1 MALVSSTMDEF
12 RDAAQFL
19 VWFDDWGV
27 WPSGQRMHVFDKFRL
42 GYGETRS
49 ISAAPA
55 HIFVRGEIED
65 AVSFVTIG
73 VLFLWDCYVLT
84 PQGAKVLF
92 FSHDEWGATT
102 GFAVPH
108 SIAVATQRTPS

>member
-1 MALVSSTMDEF
+1 MDEF
-12 RDAAQFL
+12 RDAEQFL
-19 VWFDDWGV
+19 VWFDDWGA
-27 WPSGQRMHVFDKFRL
+27 WPSGQRMHVFEKFRL

-55 HIFVRGEIED
+55 HIFIDAEIED

-84 PQGAKVLF
+84 PQGTKALF
-92 FSHDEWGATT
+92 FSHDEWGAVA
-102 GFAVPH
+102 GFDPPNP
-108 SIAVATQRTPS
+108 R